1 METWEQGP
9 IAQYWL
15 SKGTGKLSSLGSC
28 LRVLLTSSS
37 LWFPPEQFYTHQVT
51 APHSTRRS
59 TDFNRIHQ
67 GIGLDSTER
76 WVKESWLCAKYCIHI
91 QKRTT
96 YKSWSACT
104 TLSSWVSQGKSAG
117 GFLLPTTLKQLC
129 PPRQGKEHEFAKK
142 EGRVGKHR
150 GTKL

>member
-1 METWEQGP
+1 M
-9 IAQYWL
+9 
-15 SKGTGKLSSLGSC
+15 
-28 LRVLLTSSS
+28 SSS

-59 TDFNRIHQ
+59 TDFSRIHQ
-67 GIGLDSTER
+67 RIGLDSTER

-117 GFLLPTTLKQLC
+117 GFPLPTTLKQLC

-150 GTKL
+150 GTELWNSGLAHQPEMLFDLVSSICLFLIPLSNSTRF